1 MCDYKHL
8 SASFIKPSFF
18 NNSFFSLAFHELY
31 FKISE
36 ISLIR
41 CLLNLKKIIF
51 IDEKDGIFFKK
62 WAVGKVTD
70 GQNFKMWS
78 IWNVTDGQIFKMW
91 GIWNVTN
98 RQNFEKLAMLF
109 LFIIKFF

>member
-70 GQNFKMWS
+70 GQNFKMWAS
-78 IWNVTDGQIFKMW
+78 VCSYIGQHFDM
-91 GIWNVTN
+91 
-98 RQNFEKLAMLF
+98 LAILL
-109 LFIIKFF
+109 LFIINFF